1 MFLNKTKDMTNVFSR
16 QQCDAV
22 KAPETSMAEAATM
35 VLQNIFSTLTKVFFV
50 TFIVIMTI
58 MIIFFL
64 FIKIT
69 TIEMTIIRRPQ

>member
-1 MFLNKTKDMTNVFSR
+1 MTNVFSR

-35 VLQNIFSTLTKVFFV
+35 VLQNTFSTLTKV
-50 TFIVIMTI
+50 FIVIMTI
-58 MIIFFL
+58 MIIVFL

-69 TIEMTIIRRPQ
+69 TIKMIIIGRAQ

>member
-35 VLQNIFSTLTKVFFV
+35 VLQNTFSTLTKV
-50 TFIVIMTI
+50 FIVIMTI
-58 MIIFFL
+58 MIIVFL
-64 FIKIT
+64 FIKII
-69 TIEMTIIRRPQ
+69 TIKMTIIRRAQ